1 MPVIS
6 AYSDGVPVV
15 AYCLMSM
22 DGHIYAERNANL
34 RFYSASTIKL
44 PVLIAVLRAVDAG
57 MLSLDQE
64 LIWRNSFSSG
74 ISGAAE
80 FSLEPDEIDQGMPPT
95 GQPVALRQ
103 VLRRMITISSNEAT
117 NMAVKLVGFDA
128 VNAVLAHLG
137 AVSST
142 MERLIGDLA
151 ALAAGRTH
159 EVTAGDLARIM
170 HAVVSGR
177 AAGPASTSLML
188 EFLQA
193 QEFGLIGPA
202 LSGVHWG
209 SKSGWVTGI
218 QHDVAF
224 IVPDGCLVAAP
235 LAEGCVLAVCTRGY
249 EPDAATE
256 IIQSA
261 AQLAWEIRRSG

>member
-15 AYCLMSM
+15 AYCLMSS
-22 DGHIYAERNANL
+22 DGRVYAERNADL

-57 MLSLDQE
+57 TLSLDQD
-64 LIWRNSFSSG
+64 LIWRNTFESG

-80 FSLEPDEIDQGMPPT
+80 FSMEPGEIDQEMPPA
-95 GQPVALRQ
+95 GHPVALRQ
-103 VLRRMITISSNEAT
+103 VLRRMIVVSSNEAT
-117 NMAVKLVGFDA
+117 NLAVALVGFGA
-128 VNAVLAHLG
+128 VNAVLTDLG
-137 AVSST
+137 AVSSK

-151 ALAAGRTH
+151 ALDAGLTS

-170 HAVVSGR
+170 HAVVGGL
-177 AAGPASTSLML
+177 AAGPASTALML

-193 QEFGLIGPA
+193 QEYGLIGPA
-202 LSGVHWG
+202 LTGVQWG
-209 SKSGWVTGI
+209 SKSGEVTGI

-224 IVPDGCLVAAP
+224 IAPGSGRVTTPLVDGCI
-235 LAEGCVLAVCTRGY
+235 LAVCTRGY
-249 EPDAATE
+249 EPAGATE
-256 IIQSA
+256 IIQSV
-261 AQLAWEIRRSG
+261 AQLAWEICRSA